1 MADQDLH
8 LLLGEIKGKLD
19 MVIDNQES
27 HGKKIDGIDARLGK
41 VENKA
46 ATNGMITGGIAAIG
60 VSLIRQKL
68 GL

>member
-19 MVIDNQES
+19 MVIENQNQ
-27 HGKKIDGIDARLGK
+27 HGTKIDGIDNRLGN
-41 VENKA
+41 VEIKA
-46 ATNGMITGGIAAIG
+46 ARNGMITGGIAAIG